1 MTLYILLPTNRLK
14 DFLQCALREHIIV
27 EVVSFEEMASRIPKP
42 FIPEILENEVRK
54 LTPYYY
60 PAEEKT
66 WVDETK
72 KKNCAKNIRKCTHP
86 KHRQVYRRERR
97 S

>member
-1 MTLYILLPTNRLK
+1 MTLYILLPKDRLRN
-14 DFLQCALREHIIV
+14 FLLSSLHDHIVLEIISL
-27 EVVSFEEMASRIPKP
+27 EDIAPPNPKL

-54 LTPYYY
+54 LTHYYY

-72 KKNCAKNIRKCTHP
+72 KKTRAKKTPKCTHP